1 MLTLVINNGLFT
13 ACVNLSFMY
22 INYSTMIFLFVKVD
36 HFIFKKKKLTDHVFG
51 KPFNFIL

>member
-22 INYSTMIFLFVKVD
+22 INYSTLIFLFVKVD
-36 HFIFKKKKLTDHVFG
+36 HFILKKKLTDHVFG
-51 KPFNFIL
+51 KPFNLIL